1 MRLAMVAT
9 TRFRHNQSTGVVEHL
24 LNTNLSMNDS
34 IVAILDGTINAGS
47 SIVSYEIVDLDKD
60 EDEEGQIVK
69 KRFPRC

>member
-9 TRFRHNQSTGVVEHL
+9 TRFKDNSSTGFVEHL
-24 LNTNLSMNDS
+24 LDPNLSLNNS
-34 IVAILDGTINAGS
+34 IVAILDGTINS
-47 SIVSYEIVDLDKD
+47 NYSIVSYTIVDLDKD

>member
-47 SIVSYEIVDLDKD
+47 SIVSYTIVDLDKD

>member
-34 IVAILDGTINAGS
+34 IVAILDGTINS
-47 SIVSYEIVDLDKD
+47 NYSIVSYTIVDLDKD

>member
-9 TRFRHNQSTGVVEHL
+9 TRFRHNQSTGVIEHL
-24 LNTNLSMNDS
+24 LSTNLSMNDS

>member
-34 IVAILDGTINAGS
+34 IVAVLDGTINS
-47 SIVSYEIVDLDKD
+47 NYSIVSYTIVDLDKD

-69 KRFPRC
+69 RRFPRC

>member
-34 IVAILDGTINAGS
+34 IVAILDGTINS
-47 SIVSYEIVDLDKD
+47 SCSIVSYTIVDLDKD

-69 KRFPRC
+69 RRFPRC

>member
-34 IVAILDGTINAGS
+34 IVAVLDGTINS
-47 SIVSYEIVDLDKD
+47 NYSIVSYTIVDLDKD
-60 EDEEGQIVK
+60 EDDKDQIIK

>member
-9 TRFRHNQSTGVVEHL
+9 TRFKDNSSTGFVEHL
-24 LNTNLSMNDS
+24 LDPNLSLHNS
-34 IVAILDGTINAGS
+34 IAAILDGTINS
-47 SIVSYEIVDLDKD
+47 NYSIVSYTIVDLDKD

>member
-24 LNTNLSMNDS
+24 LNTNLSMNNS
-34 IVAILDGTINAGS
+34 IVAVLDGTINS
-47 SIVSYEIVDLDKD
+47 NYSIVSYTIVDLDKD

>member
-9 TRFRHNQSTGVVEHL
+9 TRFRHDKSTGVIEHL
-24 LNTNLSMNDS
+24 LSTNLSMNDS

-47 SIVSYEIVDLDKD
+47 SIVSYTIVDLDKD

-69 KRFPRC
+69 RRFPRC

>member
-1 MRLAMVAT
+1 MRLAMIAT
-9 TRFRHNQSTGVVEHL
+9 TRFRHDKSTGVIEHL
-24 LNTNLSMNDS
+24 LSTNLSMNDS

-69 KRFPRC
+69 KRFPLC

>member
-1 MRLAMVAT
+1 MRLAMIAT
-9 TRFRHNQSTGVVEHL
+9 TRFRHDKSTGVIEHL
-24 LNTNLSMNDS
+24 LSTNLSMNDS